1 MGKGFGVCSIVALLA
16 VGWLSA
22 ADLTPQ
28 TPILAEVKAGERVT
42 FRLPCPSGQRGIV
55 TLTPLDGDADLF
67 LLPSPETPLE
77 RATQKSAGIALQ
89 TERLVLPAL
98 KEPTEKWV
106 AVKSVTPT
114 RFLLTVQWTKRQI
127 RQQPSQ
133 TKVIAVQWQDIQF
146 SDAVTLGAV
155 TVRNRT
161 PIWYEMRVTA
171 SGMEKAPPT
180 MPFLLGPNGARY
192 LGWVAL
198 PAGGR
203 LTVTAQRTKKA
214 DIVLVVDLVCRL
226 VAGVA
231 LSPDLTVAIDDL
243 LPNLMPLLSV
253 AEAVQKGDWQQASA
267 QLMAAIKRSPKTL
280 RALHTFLQRAG
291 VRLSLPLLGSR
302 LNAGFGALSATIAA
316 IAAANLPSQE
326 SVNLSWQ

>member
-22 ADLTPQ
+22 TDLTPK
-28 TPILAEVKAGERVT
+28 TPILAEVRAGERVT

-67 LLPSPETPLE
+67 LLPSLETPLE

-89 TERLVLPAL
+89 AERLVLSAL

-106 AVKSVTPT
+106 AVKGVTPT

-146 SDAVTLGAV
+146 SDAVALGAV
-155 TVRNRT
+155 TVGNRT
-161 PIWYEMRVTA
+161 PIWYEVQVRA
-171 SGMEKAPPT
+171 SGMEKAPQGAS
-180 MPFLLGPNGARY
+180 FLLGPNGTRY

-198 PAGGR
+198 PTGGR
-203 LTVTAQRTKKA
+203 LTVTAQRTQKA
-214 DIVLVVDLVCRL
+214 DIVFVVDLICRL
-226 VAGVA
+226 VAGNA
-231 LSPDLTVAIDDL
+231 LAPDLTVAVDDL
-243 LPNLMPLLSV
+243 LPHLTPLLPV
-253 AEAVQKGDWQQASA
+253 AEAVRKGDWRQASA
-267 QLMAAIKRSPKTL
+267 KLAAAIRKSPQTL
-280 RALHTFLQRAG
+280 RTLHAFLQRAG
-291 VRLSLPLLGSR
+291 GSLSLPLLGSR

-316 IAAANLPSQE
+316 IAAANSPSQE
-326 SVNLSWQ
+326 SVTLAWQ

>member
-114 RFLLTVQWTKRQI
+114 RF
-127 RQQPSQ
+127 
-133 TKVIAVQWQDIQF
+133 
-146 SDAVTLGAV
+146 
-155 TVRNRT
+155 
-161 PIWYEMRVTA
+161 
-171 SGMEKAPPT
+171 
-180 MPFLLGPNGARY
+180 
-192 LGWVAL
+192 
-198 PAGGR
+198 
-203 LTVTAQRTKKA
+203 
-214 DIVLVVDLVCRL
+214 C
-226 VAGVA
+226 
-231 LSPDLTVAIDDL
+231 
-243 LPNLMPLLSV
+243 
-253 AEAVQKGDWQQASA
+253 
-267 QLMAAIKRSPKTL
+267 
-280 RALHTFLQRAG
+280 
-291 VRLSLPLLGSR
+291 
-302 LNAGFGALSATIAA
+302 
-316 IAAANLPSQE
+316 
-326 SVNLSWQ
+326 